1 MTKPCG
7 EKYGNFL
14 KKYCLNDLA
23 IRGMLGKYLEQNKES
38 KQNSTSHESFAI
50 RLGVMIDLCCKSLIF
65 ISDLCSYPS
74 LFLLRV
80 KLNES

>member
-38 KQNSTSHESFAI
+38 KQNSTSHESFTI
-50 RLGVMIDLCCKSLIF
+50 
-65 ISDLCSYPS
+65 
-74 LFLLRV
+74 
-80 KLNES
+80 